1 MLLRSLRLCHLAILL
16 SGLFVHAQGAK
27 ESMEMSAVQKR
38 RVLEACFEVVVPK
51 PKADP
56 LAYEKP
62 LPWDKVPFSIR
73 SDDYHSIGTAFAISD
88 RELVTAFHV
97 LELHQRSVTYPRFF
111 VRDREQRVFEVDQIL
126 ACDQD
131 RDYVRFT
138 VKDRAFKVWL
148 EVKAGYELNQTVFTA
163 GNALGE
169 GLVIRKGDLIG
180 TTPEPLAGAW
190 QFLRSSADVNSGNSG
205 GPLLDAQG
213 RVLGVVIARKD
224 NISVSLPMAEAR
236 ATGQARFFRRMT
248 YRFSLF
254 PESLDNVD
262 HAFSIDLPK
271 AYGELKALAEAKAQ
285 EQYARSM
292 DELFEKNRAEIFPS
306 GSTSLEVLYDI
317 PTSNKPQL
325 VFKDTNNKIWSYS
338 GIEYKRFDLPKDGR
352 IFTAT
357 ADGTVMIHL
366 DLPKDVPQA
375 ALLSEPKGL
384 MDLFLQGLRFNR
396 TLGGEDVRVTSFG
409 APLRSLP
416 HVDRLGRP
424 WTFHIWSLPHQDQ
437 YVIVPTAAVPG
448 GFVMLLRQVE
458 TASLD
463 PWLYDLRKIL
473 DFTVVPYV
481 GSLKDWKAFLELPG
495 GVPPAFQG
503 MMVAFEPGRE
513 VSISTRWLQV
523 KAGQKDLEIDSE
535 TILGVYLGFQ
545 PGDGGQSL
553 DLRRLILEEAED
565 NNYFTVLKH
574 FRPDERLPEGY
585 QKGWRDL
592 VRRRHP
598 YTAEPYSD
606 EGSTVVA
613 TVLPVRKAGAP
624 PEVAGNLYTL
634 YLNRSGS
641 VEARPMKDRLN
652 RLAAGI
658 LTAPSGGAGAP
669 AAAGR

>member
-1 MLLRSLRLCHLAILL
+1 MLFRAFRLCHVAFLL
-16 SGLFVHAQGAK
+16 SGLFAYAQGGK
-27 ESMEMSAVQKR
+27 EPMEMSAAQKR
-38 RVLEACFEVVVPK
+38 RVLDACFEVVVPK

-56 LAYEKP
+56 LTYEKS

-111 VRDREQRVFEVDQIL
+111 VRDRDQRIFEVDQVL

-138 VKDRAFKVWL
+138 VKDRTFGAWL
-148 EVKAGYELNQTVFTA
+148 EVKASYELNQTVFTA

-169 GLVIRKGDLIG
+169 GLVIRKGELIG
-180 TTPEPLAGAW
+180 TTPEPLNGSW
-190 QFLRSSADVNSGNSG
+190 LFLRSSADVNSGNSG

-248 YRFSLF
+248 YGFSLF
-254 PESLDNVD
+254 PERMDNVD
-262 HAFSIDLPK
+262 QGFTFDLPK
-271 AYGELKALAEAKAQ
+271 PYGDLKALAEAKSQAD
-285 EQYARSM
+285 YARSM
-292 DELFEKNRAEIFPS
+292 DELFNKHGEEIFPA
-306 GSTSLEVLYDI
+306 GNTSLEVLFDI
-317 PTSNKPQL
+317 PTSTKPQL
-325 VFKDTNNKIWSYS
+325 VFKDANNKIWSYS

-352 IFTAT
+352 FFMAT

-366 DLPKDVPQA
+366 DLPKDASQA

-396 TLGGEDVRVTSFG
+396 TLGGEDVRITSFG

-416 HVDRLGRP
+416 HVDRFGRP
-424 WTFHIWSLPHQDQ
+424 WTFHIWPLPHQDQ

-458 TASLD
+458 TASLE

-481 GSLKDWKAFLELPG
+481 GALEDWKTFLGLPS
-495 GVPPAFQG
+495 GVPPMLQG
-503 MMVAFEPGRE
+503 MSVTFEPGRE
-513 VSISTRWLQV
+513 ATVATPWLQF
-523 KAGQKDLEIDSE
+523 KAEQRDLEIDPK
-535 TILGVYLGFQ
+535 TILGLYFGFQ
-545 PGDGGQSL
+545 PGDGGRGL

-565 NNYFTVLKH
+565 NNYFTILKH

-598 YTAEPYSD
+598 YTAEPFSD
-606 EGSTVVA
+606 EGSTVIA
-613 TVLPVRKAGAP
+613 TVLTAQKGGAP
-624 PEVAGNLYTL
+624 LEQAGNLYTL

-641 VEARPMKDRLN
+641 VEARPMKERLN
-652 RLAAGI
+652 RLATGIQPTPAGV
-658 LTAPSGGAGAP
+658 GGTP

>member
-1 MLLRSLRLCHLAILL
+1 MLLRSFRLGHLAILL
-16 SGLFVHAQGAK
+16 LGLLVHAQGAK
-27 ESMEMSAVQKR
+27 DAPEMSAAQKR

-51 PKADP
+51 PKEDP

-73 SDDYHSIGTAFAISD
+73 KDDYHSIGTAFAISD

-97 LELHQRSVTYPRFF
+97 LELHQRSVTYPRYF
-111 VRDREQRVFEVDQIL
+111 VRDQEQRVFEVDQIL

-131 RDYVRFT
+131 RDFVRFT

-148 EVKAGYELNQTVFTA
+148 EVKEGFELNQTVFTA

-180 TTPEPLAGAW
+180 TTPEPIAGAW

-236 ATGQARFFRRMT
+236 ATGQARFFRRMN

-254 PESLDNVD
+254 PESLDSVD
-262 HAFSIDLPK
+262 HAFTVDLPK
-271 AYGELKALAEAKAQ
+271 AYGDLKALAERRSL
-285 EQYARSM
+285 EQYVNSM
-292 DELFEKNRAEIFPS
+292 DELFDKNREELFPS

-317 PTSNKPQL
+317 PTSTKPQL
-325 VFKDTNNKIWSYS
+325 VFKDANNKIWSYS

-352 IFTAT
+352 FHMAT
-357 ADGTVMIHL
+357 ADGTVMIRM
-366 DLPKDVPQA
+366 DLPKDAAQA

-384 MDLFLQGLRFNR
+384 MDLFLQGLRFSR
-396 TLGGEDVRVTSFG
+396 TLGGEEVRITSFG

-416 HVDRLGRP
+416 YTDRLGRP

-437 YVIVPTAAVPG
+437 YVIMPTAPVPG

-458 TASLD
+458 TSLLE

-481 GSLKDWKAFLELPG
+481 GTLKDWKAFLGLPS
-495 GVPPAFQG
+495 GVPATFQG
-503 MMVAFEPGRE
+503 MSVAFTPGRE
-513 VSISTRWLQV
+513 ASIATRWLQV
-523 KAGQKDLEIDSE
+523 RTEQKDLEIEPE
-535 TILGVYLGFQ
+535 TILGLYFGFQ
-545 PGDGGQSL
+545 PGDGGRGL
-553 DLRRLILEEAED
+553 DLRRLTLEEAED
-565 NNYFTVLKH
+565 NNYFTILKH
-574 FRPDERLPEGY
+574 FRPDDRLPESY

-598 YTAEPYSD
+598 YTTEPYAD

-613 TVLPVRKAGAP
+613 TVLSGRKTGTPQDQAD
-624 PEVAGNLYTL
+624 NLYTL

-641 VEARPMKDRLN
+641 VGARPMKERLN
-652 RLAAGI
+652 RLAAGV
-658 LTAPSGGAGAP
+658 LTTPSGGDGAP
-669 AAAGR
+669 AAASR